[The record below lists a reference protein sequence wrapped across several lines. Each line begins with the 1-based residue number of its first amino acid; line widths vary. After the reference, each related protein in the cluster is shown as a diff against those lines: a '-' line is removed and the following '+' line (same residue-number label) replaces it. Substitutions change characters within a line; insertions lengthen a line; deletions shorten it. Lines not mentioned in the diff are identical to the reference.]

1 MALIVKNY
9 TFSAGATII
18 AAEHN
23 SNFDTIYTEFNGS
36 IDNNNIKA
44 SAAIAG
50 SKLGTLA
57 TITSASGIIPAV
69 NVSLATSYLASTG
82 TAVILSVTATS
93 ANSAGWALLRFV
105 GGGTGFVP
113 YWTGITT

>member
-1 MALIVKNY
+1 MAVIVKPFS
-9 TFSAGATII
+9 FSAGATVI

-23 SNFDTIYTEFNGS
+23 SNFDTIFTEFNGG
-36 IDNNNIKA
+36 IDNANIKA

-50 SKLGTLA
+50 SKLGTLG

-69 NVSLATSYLASTG
+69 NISLATSYPASTG
-82 TAVILSVTATS
+82 TGVICSATATS
-93 ANSAGWALLRFV
+93 ANSVGWALLRFV